1 MNNNNASILQNL
13 SDKQKEA
20 VTYTGGPLLVLAGAG
35 SGKTRVLTHKVA
47 WLITEEIASPEDI
60 MAVTFTNKAAGEMRE
75 RIDALVGSDDS
86 RRISAGTFHGY
97 GLRFLFRYR
106 YAAEDFL
113 RLREGFTVFDRDDSK
128 ALVRDIIDDMGLERD
143 PYETLEIISRDYML
157 WSPHSSNRRMI
168 DNPELLEL
176 ADEYRNRLRELN
188 AVDFDDLMMLPLKIL
203 ARDTN
208 IRKSEQERIHWLLV
222 DEYQDV
228 NNAQA
233 LLLKYLVGRECTI
246 NVVGDP
252 DQSIY
257 GWRGADIDVILNFEH
272 EFPRAKTIKL
282 EENYRST
289 KTILTASNALIR
301 NNRKRLKKNL
311 FTAKRD
317 GEKIY
322 TLIAQSGL
330 QEADFL
336 VREIDRLHRVKSYP
350 YRNIAILYRQNSM
363 SRVLEK
369 KFLEND
375 IPYRIIRGLSFYE
388 RMEVKDVLSVLK
400 LALNPADIV
409 SLGRIA
415 KMSKYILTGMGPKSL
430 GLWQD
435 WLNSQLL
442 GVRNNPLQLWTLAS
456 SGSWKV
462 RGKAGESMKIFADH
476 MTDILELADEGIRGA
491 VDYVLSDM
499 GYSAYLAENYKDN
512 YADRL
517 DNVRELKSIVPDGD
531 LRETL
536 AEASLFTDA
545 DSDIDNDRDAV
556 GLMTIHAS
564 KGLEFPV
571 VFIIGLEEDLFPRIP
586 KDSTD
591 PEAELEEERR
601 LCYVGMTRAEE
612 LLYLTAAHSRLLY
625 GSIKNN
631 DLSRFLFE
639 IPDECKKVDDRG
651 PLRSDNPYGGR
662 KNYGGYSG
670 NRGYRF
676 W

>member
-1 MNNNNASILQNL
+1 MNNTLSSLQEL
-13 SDKQKEA
+13 SNRQKEA
-20 VTYTGGPLLVLAGAG
+20 VTYTAGPLLVLAGAG

-47 WLITEEIASPEDI
+47 WLIAEEIAAPENI
-60 MAVTFTNKAAGEMRE
+60 MAVTFTNNAAGEMRE
-75 RIDALVGSDDS
+75 RIDQLVGSDS
-86 RRISAGTFHGY
+86 RKISAGTFHGY

-106 YAAEDFL
+106 HAAEDFL
-113 RLREGFTVFDRDDSK
+113 KLREGFTVFDRDDSK
-128 ALVRDIIDDMGLERD
+128 ALLRDILDGMELERD

-157 WSPHSSNRRMI
+157 WSPRSPNRRMI
-168 DNPELLEL
+168 DNPELLSVAE
-176 ADEYRNRLRELN
+176 EYRNRLRELN
-188 AVDFDDLMMLPLKIL
+188 AVDFDDLMILPLKLL
-203 ARDTN
+203 ARDQN
-208 IRKSEQERIHWLLV
+208 IRKSEQERIRWLLV

-228 NNAQA
+228 NSAQA
-233 LLLKYLVGRECTI
+233 LLLKYLVGRDCTI

-272 EFPRAKTIKL
+272 EFPRAKVIRL

-289 KTILTASNALIR
+289 KNILTASNALIR
-301 NNRKRLKKNL
+301 NNTKRLKKNL
-311 FTAKRD
+311 FTVKNE

-415 KMSKYILTGMGPKSL
+415 KMSKYILSGMGPKSL

-442 GVRNNPLQLWTLAS
+442 GVRDNPLQLWTLAA

-462 RGKAGESMKIFADH
+462 RGKAGESMRIFADY
-476 MTDILELADEGIRGA
+476 MTGILDLADEGIRPA

-545 DSDIDNDRDAV
+545 DSDLDKDRDAV
-556 GLMTIHAS
+556 GLMTLHAS

-571 VFIIGLEEDLFPRIP
+571 VFIIGLEEDLFPRVS
-586 KDSTD
+586 KDSPD
-591 PEAELEEERR
+591 PDSELEEERR

-612 LLYLTAAHSRLLY
+612 RLYMTAARSRLLY

-639 IPDECKKVDDRG
+639 IPDECKRVDDRG
-651 PLRSDNPYGGR
+651 SPRSDRSYGGR
-662 KNYGGYSG
+662 KYGGYSG

>member
-1 MNNNNASILQNL
+1 MNNTLSSLQEL
-13 SDKQKEA
+13 SNRQKEA
-20 VTYTGGPLLVLAGAG
+20 VTYTAGPLLVLAGAG

-47 WLITEEIASPEDI
+47 WLIAEEIAAPENI

-75 RIDALVGSDDS
+75 RIDQLVGSDS
-86 RRISAGTFHGY
+86 RKISAGTFHGY

-106 YAAEDFL
+106 HAAEDFL
-113 RLREGFTVFDRDDSK
+113 KLREGFTVFDRDDSK
-128 ALVRDIIDDMGLERD
+128 ALLRDILDGMELERD

-157 WSPHSSNRRMI
+157 WSPRSPNRRMI
-168 DNPELLEL
+168 DNPELLSVAE
-176 ADEYRNRLRELN
+176 EYRNRLRELN
-188 AVDFDDLMMLPLKIL
+188 AVDFDDLMILPLKLL
-203 ARDTN
+203 ARDQN
-208 IRKSEQERIHWLLV
+208 IRKSEQERIRWLLV

-228 NNAQA
+228 NSAQA
-233 LLLKYLVGRECTI
+233 LLLKYLVGRDCTI

-272 EFPRAKTIKL
+272 EFPRAKVIRL

-289 KTILTASNALIR
+289 KNILTASNALIR
-301 NNRKRLKKNL
+301 NNTKRLKKNL
-311 FTAKRD
+311 FTVKNE

-415 KMSKYILTGMGPKSL
+415 KMSKYILSGMGPKSL

-442 GVRNNPLQLWTLAS
+442 GVRDNPLQLWTLAA

-462 RGKAGESMKIFADH
+462 RGKAGESMRIFADY
-476 MTDILELADEGIRGA
+476 MTGILDLADEGIRPA

-545 DSDIDNDRDAV
+545 DSDLDKDRDAV
-556 GLMTIHAS
+556 GLMTLHAS

-571 VFIIGLEEDLFPRIP
+571 VFIIGLEEDLFPRVS
-586 KDSTD
+586 KDSPD
-591 PEAELEEERR
+591 PDSELEEERR

-612 LLYLTAAHSRLLY
+612 RLYMTAARSRLLY

-639 IPDECKKVDDRG
+639 IPDECKRVDDRG
-651 PLRSDNPYGGR
+651 SPRSDRSYGGR
-662 KNYGGYSG
+662 KYGGYSG

>member
-1 MNNNNASILQNL
+1 MNNTLSSLQEL
-13 SDKQKEA
+13 SNRQKEA
-20 VTYTGGPLLVLAGAG
+20 VTYTAGPLLVLAGAG

-47 WLITEEIASPEDI
+47 WLIAEEIAAPENI

-75 RIDALVGSDDS
+75 RIDQLVGSDS
-86 RRISAGTFHGY
+86 RKISAGTFHGY

-106 YAAEDFL
+106 HAAEDFL
-113 RLREGFTVFDRDDSK
+113 KLREGFTVFDRDDSK
-128 ALVRDIIDDMGLERD
+128 ALLRDILDGMELERD

-157 WSPHSSNRRMI
+157 WSPRSPNRRMI
-168 DNPELLEL
+168 DNPELLSVAE
-176 ADEYRNRLRELN
+176 EYRNRLRELN
-188 AVDFDDLMMLPLKIL
+188 AVDFDDLMILPLKLL
-203 ARDTN
+203 ARDQN
-208 IRKSEQERIHWLLV
+208 IRKSEQERIRWLLV

-228 NNAQA
+228 NSAQA
-233 LLLKYLVGRECTI
+233 LLLKYLVGRDCTI

-272 EFPRAKTIKL
+272 EFPRAKVIRL

-289 KTILTASNALIR
+289 KNILTASNALIR
-301 NNRKRLKKNL
+301 NNTKRLKKNL
-311 FTAKRD
+311 FTVKNE

-415 KMSKYILTGMGPKSL
+415 KMSKYILSGMGPKSL

-442 GVRNNPLQLWTLAS
+442 GVRDNPLQLWTLAA

-462 RGKAGESMKIFADH
+462 RGKAGESMRIFADY
-476 MTDILELADEGIRGA
+476 MTGILDLADEGIRPA

-545 DSDIDNDRDAV
+545 DSDLDKDRDAV
-556 GLMTIHAS
+556 GLMTLHAS

-571 VFIIGLEEDLFPRIP
+571 VFIIGLEEDLFPRVP
-586 KDSTD
+586 KDSPD
-591 PEAELEEERR
+591 PDSELEEERR

-612 LLYLTAAHSRLLY
+612 RLYMTAARSRLLY

-639 IPDECKKVDDRG
+639 IPDECKRVDDRG
-651 PLRSDNPYGGR
+651 SPRSDRPYRGG
-662 KNYGGYSG
+662 KYGGYSG

>member
-1 MNNNNASILQNL
+1 MNNTLSSLQEL
-13 SDKQKEA
+13 SNRQKEA
-20 VTYTGGPLLVLAGAG
+20 VTYTAGPLLVLAGAG

-47 WLITEEIASPEDI
+47 WLIAEEIAAPENI

-75 RIDALVGSDDS
+75 RIDQLVGSDS
-86 RRISAGTFHGY
+86 RKISAGTFHGY

-106 YAAEDFL
+106 HAAEDFL
-113 RLREGFTVFDRDDSK
+113 KLREGFTVFDRDDSK
-128 ALVRDIIDDMGLERD
+128 ALLRDILDDMELERD

-157 WSPHSSNRRMI
+157 WSPRSPNRRMI
-168 DNPELLEL
+168 DNPELLSVAE
-176 ADEYRNRLRELN
+176 EYRNRLRELN
-188 AVDFDDLMMLPLKIL
+188 AVDFDDLMILPLKLL
-203 ARDTN
+203 ARDQN
-208 IRKSEQERIHWLLV
+208 IRKSEQERIRWLLV

-228 NNAQA
+228 NSAQA
-233 LLLKYLVGRECTI
+233 LLLKYLVGRDCTI

-272 EFPRAKTIKL
+272 EFPRAKVIRL

-289 KTILTASNALIR
+289 KNILTASNALIR
-301 NNRKRLKKNL
+301 NNTKRLKKNL
-311 FTAKRD
+311 FTVKNE

-415 KMSKYILTGMGPKSL
+415 KMSKYILSGMGPKSL

-442 GVRNNPLQLWTLAS
+442 GVRDNPLQLWTLAA

-462 RGKAGESMKIFADH
+462 RGKAGESMRIFADY
-476 MTDILELADEGIRGA
+476 MTGILDLADEGIRPA

-545 DSDIDNDRDAV
+545 DSDLDKDRDAV
-556 GLMTIHAS
+556 GLMTLHAS

-571 VFIIGLEEDLFPRIP
+571 VFIIGLEEDLFPRVS
-586 KDSTD
+586 KDSPD
-591 PEAELEEERR
+591 PDSELEEERR

-612 LLYLTAAHSRLLY
+612 RLYMTAARSRLLY

-639 IPDECKKVDDRG
+639 IPDECKRVDDRG
-651 PLRSDNPYGGR
+651 SPRSDRSYGGR
-662 KNYGGYSG
+662 KYGGYSG

>member
-1 MNNNNASILQNL
+1 MNNTLSSLQEL
-13 SDKQKEA
+13 SNRQKEA
-20 VTYTGGPLLVLAGAG
+20 VTYTAGPLLVLAGAG

-47 WLITEEIASPEDI
+47 WLIAEEIAAPENI

-75 RIDALVGSDDS
+75 RIDQLVGSDS
-86 RRISAGTFHGY
+86 RKISAGTFHGY

-106 YAAEDFL
+106 HAAEDFL
-113 RLREGFTVFDRDDSK
+113 KLREGFTVFDRDDSN
-128 ALVRDIIDDMGLERD
+128 ALLRDILDGMELERD

-157 WSPHSSNRRMI
+157 WSPRSPNRRMI
-168 DNPELLEL
+168 DNPELLSVAE
-176 ADEYRNRLRELN
+176 EYRNRLRELN
-188 AVDFDDLMMLPLKIL
+188 AVDFDDLMILPLKLL
-203 ARDTN
+203 ARDQN
-208 IRKSEQERIHWLLV
+208 IRKSEQERIRWLLV

-228 NNAQA
+228 NSAQA
-233 LLLKYLVGRECTI
+233 LLLKYLVGRDCTI

-272 EFPRAKTIKL
+272 EFPRAKVIRL

-289 KTILTASNALIR
+289 KNILTASNALIR
-301 NNRKRLKKNL
+301 NNTKRLKKNL
-311 FTAKRD
+311 FTVKNE

-415 KMSKYILTGMGPKSL
+415 KMSKYILSGMGPKSL

-442 GVRNNPLQLWTLAS
+442 GVRDNPLQLWTLAA

-462 RGKAGESMKIFADH
+462 RGKAGESMRIFADY
-476 MTDILELADEGIRGA
+476 MTGILDLADEGIRPA

-545 DSDIDNDRDAV
+545 DSDLDKDRDAV
-556 GLMTIHAS
+556 GLMTLHAS

-571 VFIIGLEEDLFPRIP
+571 VFIIGLEEDLFPRVP
-586 KDSTD
+586 KDSPD
-591 PEAELEEERR
+591 PDSELEEERR

-612 LLYLTAAHSRLLY
+612 RLYMTAARSRLLY

-639 IPDECKKVDDRG
+639 IPDECKRVDDRG
-651 PLRSDNPYGGR
+651 SPRSDRSYGGR
-662 KNYGGYSG
+662 KYGGYSG

>member
-1 MNNNNASILQNL
+1 M
-13 SDKQKEA
+13 E
-20 VTYTGGPLLVLAGAG
+20 
-35 SGKTRVLTHKVA
+35 
-47 WLITEEIASPEDI
+47 
-60 MAVTFTNKAAGEMRE
+60 
-75 RIDALVGSDDS
+75 
-86 RRISAGTFHGY
+86 
-97 GLRFLFRYR
+97 
-106 YAAEDFL
+106 
-113 RLREGFTVFDRDDSK
+113 
-128 ALVRDIIDDMGLERD
+128 LERD

-157 WSPHSSNRRMI
+157 WSPRSPNRRMI
-168 DNPELLEL
+168 DNPELLSVAE
-176 ADEYRNRLRELN
+176 EYRNRLRELN
-188 AVDFDDLMMLPLKIL
+188 AVDFDDLMILPLKLL
-203 ARDTN
+203 ARDQN
-208 IRKSEQERIHWLLV
+208 IRKSEQERIRWLLV

-228 NNAQA
+228 NSAQA
-233 LLLKYLVGRECTI
+233 LLLKYLVGRDCTI

-272 EFPRAKTIKL
+272 EFPRAKVIRL

-289 KTILTASNALIR
+289 KNILTASNALIR
-301 NNRKRLKKNL
+301 NNTKRLKKNL
-311 FTAKRD
+311 FTVKNE

-415 KMSKYILTGMGPKSL
+415 KMSKYILSGMGPKSL

-442 GVRNNPLQLWTLAS
+442 GVRDNPLQLWTLAA

-462 RGKAGESMKIFADH
+462 RGKAGESMRIFADY
-476 MTDILELADEGIRGA
+476 MTGILDLADEGIRPA

-545 DSDIDNDRDAV
+545 DSDLDKDRDAV
-556 GLMTIHAS
+556 GLMTLHAS

-571 VFIIGLEEDLFPRIP
+571 VFIIGLEEDLFPRVS
-586 KDSTD
+586 KDSPD
-591 PEAELEEERR
+591 PDSELEEERR

-612 LLYLTAAHSRLLY
+612 RLYMTAARSRLLY

-639 IPDECKKVDDRG
+639 IPDECKRVDDRG
-651 PLRSDNPYGGR
+651 SPRSDRSYGGR
-662 KNYGGYSG
+662 KYGGYSG

>member
-1 MNNNNASILQNL
+1 MNNTLSSLQEL
-13 SDKQKEA
+13 SNRQKEA
-20 VTYTGGPLLVLAGAG
+20 VTYTAGPLLVLAGAG

-47 WLITEEIASPEDI
+47 WLIAEEIAAPENI

-75 RIDALVGSDDS
+75 RIDQLVGSDS
-86 RRISAGTFHGY
+86 RKISAGTFHGY

-106 YAAEDFL
+106 HAAEDFL
-113 RLREGFTVFDRDDSK
+113 KLREGFTVFDRDDSK
-128 ALVRDIIDDMGLERD
+128 ALLRDILDNMELERD

-157 WSPHSSNRRMI
+157 WSPRSPNRRMI
-168 DNPELLEL
+168 DNPELLSVAE
-176 ADEYRNRLRELN
+176 EYRNRLRELN
-188 AVDFDDLMMLPLKIL
+188 AVDFDDLMILPLKLL
-203 ARDTN
+203 ARDQN
-208 IRKSEQERIHWLLV
+208 IRKSEQERIRWLLV

-228 NNAQA
+228 NSAQA
-233 LLLKYLVGRECTI
+233 LLLKYLVGRDCTI

-272 EFPRAKTIKL
+272 EFPRAKVIRL

-289 KTILTASNALIR
+289 KNILTASNALIR
-301 NNRKRLKKNL
+301 NNTKRLKKNL
-311 FTAKRD
+311 FTVKNE

-415 KMSKYILTGMGPKSL
+415 KMSKYILSGMGPKSL

-442 GVRNNPLQLWTLAS
+442 GVRDNPLQLWTLAA

-462 RGKAGESMKIFADH
+462 RGKAGESMRIFADY
-476 MTDILELADEGIRGA
+476 MTGILDLADEGIRPA

-545 DSDIDNDRDAV
+545 DSDLDKDRDAV
-556 GLMTIHAS
+556 GLMTLHAS

-571 VFIIGLEEDLFPRIP
+571 VFIIGLEEDLFPRVS
-586 KDSTD
+586 KDSPD
-591 PEAELEEERR
+591 PDSELEEERR

-612 LLYLTAAHSRLLY
+612 RLYMTAARSRLLY

-639 IPDECKKVDDRG
+639 IPDECKRVDDRG
-651 PLRSDNPYGGR
+651 SPRSDRSYGGR
-662 KNYGGYSG
+662 KYGGYSG